1 LRLCAVAYGR
11 MNGLRM
17 RAVNKM
23 RSAVGAVI
31 AMMRDK
37 DEVIE
42 CGCAWRSAA
51 AGGLRRNAVI
61 P

>member
-1 LRLCAVAYGR
+1 VCGSI
-11 MNGLRM
+11 
-17 RAVNKM
+17 RAHERIADARGKQD
-23 RSAVGAVI
+23 AVGVGAVIAVI
-31 AMMRDK
+31 AMMRSK

>member
-1 LRLCAVAYGR
+1 

-51 AGGLRRNAVI
+51 AGGLRRIAVI